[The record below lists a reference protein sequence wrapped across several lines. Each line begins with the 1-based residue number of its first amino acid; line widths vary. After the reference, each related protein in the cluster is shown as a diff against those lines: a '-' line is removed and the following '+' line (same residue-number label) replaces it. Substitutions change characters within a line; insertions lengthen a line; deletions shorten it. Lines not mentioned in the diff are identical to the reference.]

1 MDSEIITSLA
11 QAVEG
16 SCCAEVVV
24 SEISCSGRWKGWG
37 ETMRGEGAHLVTRN
51 LSSVNGRTM
60 VSNLKVGVMN
70 CDHKRATMGVI
81 RGIGSNNLWAA
92 FTHNGG
98 GANVTRV

>member
-1 MDSEIITSLA
+1 MASNFPNAGDCGYILYRSHGIRDLMLM
-11 QAVEG
+11 G
-16 SCCAEVVV
+16 
-24 SEISCSGRWKGWG
+24 GG